1 MEDLGVDYKLSLLRI
16 MKVISIHWG
25 KKKKKEIKVFNPS
38 RDFFWREGYTK
49 DNHQI
54 KIKLCS

>member
-38 RDFFWREGYTK
+38 RDFFLEGGV
-49 DNHQI
+49 H
-54 KIKLCS
+54 

>member
-25 KKKKKEIKVFNPS
+25 EKKKEIKVFNPS
-38 RDFFWREGYTK
+38 RDFFFGGRGTLK
-49 DNHQI
+49 III
-54 KIKLCS
+54 K